1 MTNLSKQDKDL
12 IEMINSFRNID
23 HPKQKLICELSN
35 SILGNKYIQLDE
47 KHLLDV
53 FNEYVQQDN

>member
-12 IEMINSFRNID
+12 IEMINSFKNID
-23 HPKQKLICELSN
+23 HSKQKLICELS
-35 SILGNKYIQLDE
+35 SRILGNKYIQLDE

>member
-1 MTNLSKQDKDL
+1 MSNLSKQDKDL

-23 HPKQKLICELSN
+23 HSKQKLICELSN

>member
-23 HPKQKLICELSN
+23 HSKQKLICELSN

>member
-1 MTNLSKQDKDL
+1 MSNLSKQDKDL
-12 IEMINSFRNID
+12 IEMITSFRNID
-23 HPKQKLICELSN
+23 HSKQKLICELSN

>member
-12 IEMINSFRNID
+12 IEMINYFRNID
-23 HPKQKLICELSN
+23 HSKQKLICELSN
-35 SILGNKYIQLDE
+35 RILGNKYIQLDE

-53 FNEYVQQDN
+53 FNEYIQQDN